1 MPSSTSRPRAPRGS
15 LSRGAILDGAVAVLD
30 ERGPAALTM
39 RALADRL
46 GVRPMAL
53 YTYFASKDE
62 LLDAARDHILRDL
75 DSHPGAGAWDDRL
88 RAVGL
93 ALYRLLVA
101 HPALIHLFA
110 TRPLAGHEA
119 AQATEAHLRVLR
131 DAGFDRVTAARAH
144 LTLLHHVLG
153 SATWDVRLNVGRDAE
168 SRRRRREALR
178 AMSSTGYPTL
188 VDLAPELVNQAAGE
202 QQFLFGLETIL
213 AGLRQSLDSDA
224 GEA

>member
-1 MPSSTSRPRAPRGS
+1 MTANRGRSRAPRGS

-39 RALADRL
+39 RSLADRL

-62 LLDAARDHILRDL
+62 LLDAVRDHILRDL
-75 DSHPGAGAWDDRL
+75 DSRPAGGDWADRL

-110 TRPLAGHEA
+110 TRPLAGDEA
-119 AQATEAHLRVLR
+119 AGATEAHLRVLR

-144 LTLLHHVLG
+144 LTLLHHALG

-168 SRRRRREALR
+168 SRRRRRAALR
-178 AMSSTGYPTL
+178 AMSPTDYPTL
-188 VDLAPELVNQAAGE
+188 VDLARELVDEAAGE
-202 QQFLFGLETIL
+202 EQFLFGLEVIL
-213 AGLRQSLDSDA
+213 AGLTALRPPERAQ
-224 GEA
+224 

>member
-1 MPSSTSRPRAPRGS
+1 MAAPKGRPRAPRGS
-15 LSRGAILDGAVAVLD
+15 LSREAILDGAVSLLD

-39 RALADRL
+39 RSLAERL

-53 YTYFASKDE
+53 YTYFASKDQ

-75 DSHPGAGAWDDRL
+75 DSRPAEGEWADRL
-88 RAVGL
+88 RSVGL

-119 AQATEAHLRVLR
+119 AEAAEAHLRVLR
-131 DAGFDRVTAARAH
+131 DAGFDRATAARAH

-168 SRRRRREALR
+168 SRRRRRAALR
-178 AMSSTGYPTL
+178 AMSGAHYPTL
-188 VDLAPELVNQAAGE
+188 VDLAPELVDEAAGE
-202 QQFLFGLETIL
+202 QQFLFGLEVIL
-213 AGLRQSLDSDA
+213 DGLAALRPRGA
-224 GEA
+224 R